1 MCPGPLVSGL
11 APDVFFHV
19 LFSYIFFFDH
29 NFIPGDYRPTASTK
43 KNWTCPLENFLRN
56 SNLWS
61 FYQRNES
68 GFMLFPLSP
77 PLTQWSSYL
86 TFFLF
91 VGTSGMYPVGCS
103 KLGQQPFIRGRT
115 PLCCPR
121 TWSYKYFCSQ
131 LRWYGRGKANQQLDC
146 GNYFLVHSEW
156 NLKSTLLFI
165 PPGFTTKTKNKEIS
179 QGSYNT
185 SGDPPWKPNAYL
197 YHSSSRYHCTQEG
210 GSLAERWYLKQLL
223 VTPEQEQRAF

>member
-1 MCPGPLVSGL
+1 MENSLPPFLSDPHIKL
-11 APDVFFHV
+11 SF
-19 LFSYIFFFDH
+19 FSY
-29 NFIPGDYRPTASTK
+29 
-43 KNWTCPLENFLRN
+43 EN
-56 SNLWS
+56 S
-61 FYQRNES
+61 
-68 GFMLFPLSP
+68 
-77 PLTQWSSYL
+77 
-86 TFFLF
+86 
-91 VGTSGMYPVGCS
+91 VGCS
-103 KLGQQPFIRGRT
+103 KLGQQPLIRGRT

-185 SGDPPWKPNAYL
+185 SGDPP
-197 YHSSSRYHCTQEG
+197 
-210 GSLAERWYLKQLL
+210 ERPTLTYTTAPADTTAHRRGITCWEMMPQAAPRH
-223 VTPEQEQRAF
+223 TRART

>member
-1 MCPGPLVSGL
+1 MSSSMYRFLLFYLSTIILFL
-11 APDVFFHV
+11 AT
-19 LFSYIFFFDH
+19 IAQQ
-29 NFIPGDYRPTASTK
+29 R
-43 KNWTCPLENFLRN
+43 LRN
-56 SNLWS
+56 KIENVYWKI
-61 FYQRNES
+61 
-68 GFMLFPLSP
+68 P
-77 PLTQWSSYL
+77 PPPPTQWSSYL
-86 TFFLF
+86 TFFSYENP
-91 VGTSGMYPVGCS
+91 GGCS
-103 KLGQQPFIRGRT
+103 KLGQQPLIRGRT

-156 NLKSTLLFI
+156 NLKSTLLVI

-179 QGSYNT
+179 KGSYNT
-185 SGDPPWKPNAYL
+185 SGDPPWKPDAYL
-197 YHSSSRYHCTQEG
+197 YHSSSRYHCTQER

>member
-1 MCPGPLVSGL
+1 MENPPPPSSVIL
-11 APDVFFHV
+11 
-19 LFSYIFFFDH
+19 IF
-29 NFIPGDYRPTASTK
+29 
-43 KNWTCPLENFLRN
+43 NFL
-56 SNLWS
+56 S
-61 FYQRNES
+61 FRRKTQRDVPS
-68 GFMLFPLSP
+68 WDSSPL
-77 PLTQWSSYL
+77 
-86 TFFLF
+86 
-91 VGTSGMYPVGCS
+91 
-103 KLGQQPFIRGRT
+103 IRGRT

-156 NLKSTLLFI
+156 NLKSTLLVI

-179 QGSYNT
+179 KGSYNT
-185 SGDPPWKPNAYL
+185 SGDPPWKPDAYL

>member
-1 MCPGPLVSGL
+1 M
-11 APDVFFHV
+11 
-19 LFSYIFFFDH
+19 
-29 NFIPGDYRPTASTK
+29 
-43 KNWTCPLENFLRN
+43 
-56 SNLWS
+56 
-61 FYQRNES
+61 
-68 GFMLFPLSP
+68 
-77 PLTQWSSYL
+77 
-86 TFFLF
+86 
-91 VGTSGMYPVGCS
+91 GCS

-156 NLKSTLLFI
+156 NLKSTLLVI
-165 PPGFTTKTKNKEIS
+165 PLGFTTKTQNKEIS
-179 QGSYNT
+179 KGSYNT

-210 GSLAERWYLKQLL
+210 DHLL
-223 VTPEQEQRAF
+223 RDGASSSSSSHQSKNRELFRMKVSWVRLSGDATFSEPVTPVSRHGLFLNMSRNFYRFHHCFSIVSDVLYICLLTDVFSFSIFLSAAF